1 MLGVKLRS
9 EKVDQFDVLGERG
22 QALHLVASQI
32 LTVLKSKRPDLLANF
47 AVPQSSENGSR
58 IDWYAPGPGSVIP
71 WSAATANEQ
80 AAALTRLESVR
91 AGVAQLRDA
100 VLAKGGGN
108 DAALLGRLLKWVMHH
123 PDPSYVF
130 LVAGQPVITFW
141 GFVHSGADRSADPLH
156 TLHPES
162 FVSSPRVPV
171 VDAATAPG
179 LHTMPAATRPAV
191 AVTPWWKRWWMWLA
205 LLLALL
211 ALLFGLRACMPTLM
225 PGLSLPGLPRADL
238 PRDAALPDA
247 RLSTPGL
254 PNVGTSGVGASN
266 GAAPVGGKAP
276 ESASPPASPAAANA
290 PAPQPTAVPDAHAP
304 GAGDATAK
312 PQPGPPAT
320 EGGAEQGKPAAPAQ
334 PEAKDALQIPA
345 NAADGNADFLNGNW
359 RAGAGIQDRDTGE
372 PLRLQYQFKNG
383 EGQVTLNRHNGVQ
396 CVAPVSA
403 AMNKGSLSISNS
415 GEAKCSDGG
424 TFNMPLVQCK
434 PAANNIAA
442 CDGNYGN
449 ESFPMAMSRAQP

>member
-58 IDWYAPGPGSVIP
+58 IDWYAPGPGTVIP
-71 WSAATANEQ
+71 WSAATAGEQ
-80 AAALTRLESVR
+80 AAALERLESVR

-156 TLHPES
+156 TLHPGS
-162 FVSSPRVPV
+162 SVASSPAPV
-171 VDAATAPG
+171 VETATATG
-179 LHTMPAATRPAV
+179 LNATAAATRPAM
-191 AVTPWWKRWWMWLA
+191 AVTPWWKRWWLWLA

-225 PGLSLPGLPRADL
+225 PGLALPGIPRADL
-238 PRDAALPDA
+238 PRDLALPSA
-247 RLSTPGL
+247 NLSTPAL
-254 PNVGTSGVGASN
+254 PGAGAPGVSPLSGGATA
-266 GAAPVGGKAP
+266 GKTPEAA
-276 ESASPPASPAAANA
+276 SQPAAAAGNA
-290 PAPQPTAVPDAHAP
+290 PASQAAAAPDAHAP
-304 GAGDATAK
+304 AAPGDSTTT
-312 PQPGPPAT
+312 PQPSAPA
-320 EGGAEQGKPAAPAQ
+320 AEPGKPTAPPQ
-334 PEAKDALQIPA
+334 PETKDALQIPP

-372 PLRLQYQFKNG
+372 PLRLHYQFKNG

-415 GEAKCSDGG
+415 VEAKCSDGG

-449 ESFPMAMSRAQP
+449 ERFPMAMSRAQP

>member
-58 IDWYAPGPGSVIP
+58 IDWYAPGPGTVIP
-71 WSAATANEQ
+71 WSAATAGEQ
-80 AAALTRLESVR
+80 AAALERLEAVR

-100 VLAKGGGN
+100 VQAKGGGN
-108 DAALLGRLLKWVMHH
+108 DAALLGRLLRWVMHH

-141 GFVHSGADRSADPLH
+141 GFVHGGADRSADPLH
-156 TLHPES
+156 TLYPGS
-162 FVSSPRVPV
+162 SVSSSHSPV
-171 VDAATAPG
+171 VETATAAG
-179 LHTMPAATRPAV
+179 LDTVSAATRPAV

-225 PGLSLPGLPRADL
+225 PGLVLPGIPRADL
-238 PRDAALPDA
+238 PRDLALPNA
-247 RLSTPGL
+247 SVSTPAL
-254 PNVGTSGVGASN
+254 PGAGALGVSPLNG
-266 GAAPVGGKAP
+266 GAAAGKTP
-276 ESASPPASPAAANA
+276 EAASQPAAAAGNA
-290 PAPQPTAVPDAHAP
+290 PASQAAAAPDAHPPAAS
-304 GAGDATAK
+304 GESTTA
-312 PQPGPPAT
+312 PQPSAPA
-320 EGGAEQGKPAAPAQ
+320 AEPGKPAAPPQ
-334 PEAKDALQIPA
+334 PEAKDALQIPV
-345 NAADGNADFLNGNW
+345 NAPDGNADFLNGNW

-372 PLRLQYQFKNG
+372 PLRLHYQFKNG

-403 AMNKGSLSISNS
+403 AMNKGSLSISN
-415 GEAKCSDGG
+415 GVEAKCSDGG

-434 PAANNIAA
+434 PTANNIAA
-442 CDGNYGN
+442 CDGNYGT
-449 ESFPMAMSRAQP
+449 ERFPMAMSRAQP

>member
-1 MLGVKLRS
+1 M
-9 EKVDQFDVLGERG
+9 
-22 QALHLVASQI
+22 
-32 LTVLKSKRPDLLANF
+32 
-47 AVPQSSENGSR
+47 PQSSENGSR
-58 IDWYAPGPGSVIP
+58 IDWYAPGPGTVIP
-71 WSAATANEQ
+71 WNAATAGEQ
-80 AAALTRLESVR
+80 AAALERLESVR

-156 TLHPES
+156 TLHPG
-162 FVSSPRVPV
+162 SSAALSPAPV
-171 VDAATAPG
+171 IETATATG
-179 LHTMPAATRPAV
+179 LNTMAAAIRPAV
-191 AVTPWWKRWWMWLA
+191 AVTPWWKRWWLWLA

-225 PGLSLPGLPRADL
+225 PGIPRADL
-238 PRDAALPDA
+238 PRDLALPNA
-247 RLSTPGL
+247 NVSTPAL
-254 PNVGTSGVGASN
+254 PGAGASGVSPFSGDATAGKTPEAASQ
-266 GAAPVGGKAP
+266 
-276 ESASPPASPAAANA
+276 PAAAAGIA
-290 PAPQPTAVPDAHAP
+290 PASQPAAAPDAHAP
-304 GAGDATAK
+304 AAPGDSTTT
-312 PQPGPPAT
+312 PPPSAPA
-320 EGGAEQGKPAAPAQ
+320 AEPGKPAAPPQ
-334 PEAKDALQIPA
+334 PETKDALQIPP

-372 PLRLQYQFKNG
+372 PLRLHYQFKNG

-415 GEAKCSDGG
+415 VEAKCSDGG

-449 ESFPMAMSRAQP
+449 ERFPMAMSRAQP